1 MPTIFEHSLIVQILV
16 HTIRSEIAS
25 CAARSYPSLSI
36 ASAKNLLFLNSEGAV
51 AEFAQEQGWSLE
63 DGRICFPGLL
73 NEKEGAEGDQKEV
86 ISHMVQYARDLE
98 SIV

>member
-1 MPTIFEHSLIVQILV
+1 MELTDQQILV
-16 HTIRSEIAS
+16 HTIRGEIAS

-36 ASAKNLLFLNSEGAV
+36 ASAKNLLFLDSEGAV
-51 AEFAQEQGWSLE
+51 AEFAQDQGWSLE
-63 DGRICFPGLL
+63 DGRIYFPGLAD
-73 NEKEGAEGDQKEV
+73 EKKSQGDEKQV

>member
-1 MPTIFEHSLIVQILV
+1 MQVLV

-25 CAARSYPSLSI
+25 CATRSYPSLSI
-36 ASAKNLLFLNSEGAV
+36 ASAKNLLFLDSEGAV
-51 AEFAQEQGWSLE
+51 AEFAQDQGWSLE
-63 DGRICFPGLL
+63 DGRIYFPGLPD
-73 NEKEGAEGDQKEV
+73 EKKGEEGDQKEV

>member
-1 MPTIFEHSLIVQILV
+1 M
-16 HTIRSEIAS
+16 
-25 CAARSYPSLSI
+25 
-36 ASAKNLLFLNSEGAV
+36 

-63 DGRICFPGLL
+63 DGRIYFPTLAD
-73 NEKEGAEGDQKEV
+73 EKKGQEGDQKEV

>member
-1 MPTIFEHSLIVQILV
+1 MFLTDWPQILV

-36 ASAKNLLFLNSEGAV
+36 ASAKNLLFLDSEGAV
-51 AEFAQEQGWSLE
+51 REFAQDQGWSLA
-63 DGRICFPGLL
+63 DGRIYFPLPVD
-73 NEKEGAEGDQKEV
+73 EKRAEEGDQKEV
-86 ISHMVQYARDLE
+86 ISHMVQYAQDLE